1 MTLATVRPR
10 HTTLTRA
17 VLATTVNHVP
27 PLVVPG
33 PLRRAAVVVG
43 DLLAA
48 VGIVFCIPFVILAL
62 ATPVVLC
69 VRGLLWIVGMR

>member
-1 MTLATVRPR
+1 
-10 HTTLTRA
+10 
-17 VLATTVNHVP
+17 
-27 PLVVPG
+27 
-33 PLRRAAVVVG
+33 VVVG